1 MDIALSQAS
10 LRAGFGTETAHG
22 VIPPGLFRSL
32 SWSRKAGIP
41 PGSLQTEG
49 DKDPKPWDPKGR
61 TWIRRSRAY
70 GADLGSTDTW
80 TQHPGMFIP
89 KGTNTRPLWHS
100 GIWDGTE
107 GAGTFPMED
116 SMPTAG
122 GGNEGLLK
130 VPSKQT
136 IPRLQ
141 HSVAPG
147 MAAPGTATAA
157 RNAQRHPLAIP
168 KKPQPTLPRR
178 LKALLVIP
186 TQVLFIHVFLIPSN
200 PSSKYGFLFS
210 F

>member
-100 GIWDGTE
+100 GIWDGKE
-107 GAGTFPMED
+107 QGPFPWKIPCPRQEVGMRG
-116 SMPTAG
+116 S
-122 GGNEGLLK
+122 LRSL
-130 VPSKQT
+130 PSKPFPGSS
-136 IPRLQ
+136 IPWHQGWQ
-141 HSVAPG
+141 HPEWPLLLGMPSV
-147 MAAPGTATAA
+147 
-157 RNAQRHPLAIP
+157 
-168 KKPQPTLPRR
+168 
-178 LKALLVIP
+178 
-186 TQVLFIHVFLIPSN
+186 IH
-200 PSSKYGFLFS
+200 
-210 F
+210 

>member
-1 MDIALSQAS
+1 MDIVLSQAS
-10 LRAGFGTETAHG
+10 LRAGFGMETAHG

-100 GIWDGTE
+100 GIWDGKE
-107 GAGTFPMED
+107 QGPFPWKIPCPRQEVGMRG
-116 SMPTAG
+116 S
-122 GGNEGLLK
+122 LRSL
-130 VPSKQT
+130 PSKPFPGSS
-136 IPRLQ
+136 IPWHQGWQ
-141 HSVAPG
+141 HPERPPLLGMPSV
-147 MAAPGTATAA
+147 
-157 RNAQRHPLAIP
+157 
-168 KKPQPTLPRR
+168 
-178 LKALLVIP
+178 
-186 TQVLFIHVFLIPSN
+186 IH
-200 PSSKYGFLFS
+200 
-210 F
+210 